1 MCTNHATGLQEALTV
16 ATALSNWA
24 TNNIAKGWNKKG
36 QPGQNN
42 KCWRLP
48 YILKTRKQQQAVSA
62 NSKQRGS
69 DTHAIQNKPDSLVI
83 TLTLQS
89 TSGDIQEGETECW
102 NTESWKEQ
110 GCAWMMAA
118 TLSWDSC
125 PFKDNTFKI
134 SDGGISPMHCL
145 TPSTLASNIR
155 FPKGFFWKD
164 DIKNKPKPLS
174 FSTSKDSWRT

>member
-1 MCTNHATGLQEALTV
+1 MQFKTNQ
-16 ATALSNWA
+16 
-24 TNNIAKGWNKKG
+24 I
-36 QPGQNN
+36 P
-42 KCWRLP
+42 
-48 YILKTRKQQQAVSA
+48 
-62 NSKQRGS
+62 
-69 DTHAIQNKPDSLVI
+69 LVI

-145 TPSTLASNIR
+145 TPSTSASNIC
-155 FPKGFFWKD
+155 FPKGFFWKERM
-164 DIKNKPKPLS
+164 ILKTNQNHCPSAHPKIAEEPKQWTAFMSWLAHAVIPPLKAHMVLS
-174 FSTSKDSWRT
+174 QNRRLQSSSSILEMKQQSLRPKSLNENLI